1 MKNYFNSNIKYIRIQ
16 KKMSQTRMAEL
27 LGVDQATI
35 ARWENEDRIPTI
47 DKAIEVSIKLNI
59 PLNILVGR
67 DLSIIEDIDTEISK
81 DKEKEL
87 FKEILTKRGFLN
99 ENEELTEDD
108 FNRLLAFAKANKDF
122 IKRGN

>member
-16 KKMSQTRMAEL
+16 KKMSQTKMAEL

-59 PLNILVGR
+59 PLNLLVGR

-87 FKEILTKRGFLN
+87 FKEILTKKGFLN

-122 IKRGN
+122 IKRDN

>member
-16 KKMSQTRMAEL
+16 KKMSQTKMAEL

-122 IKRGN
+122 IKRDN

>member
-122 IKRGN
+122 IKRDN

>member
-1 MKNYFNSNIKYIRIQ
+1 MKNYFNSNIKYIRVQ
-16 KKMSQTRMAEL
+16 KKMSQTKLAEL

-35 ARWENEDRIPTI
+35 ARWENEERIPTI

-59 PLNILVGR
+59 PLNLLVGR
-67 DLSIIEDIDTEISK
+67 DLSIIEDIDTEVSK

-87 FKEILTKRGFLN
+87 FKQILTKRGFLN

-122 IKRGN
+122 IKRDN

>member
-87 FKEILTKRGFLN
+87 FKEILTKRGFLD
-99 ENEELTEDD
+99 ENEELTEED
-108 FNRLLAFAKANKDF
+108 FNRLLEFAKANKDF
-122 IKRGN
+122 IKKDK

>member
-1 MKNYFNSNIKYIRIQ
+1 
-16 KKMSQTRMAEL
+16 MSQTKMAEL

-59 PLNILVGR
+59 PLNLLVGR
-67 DLSIIEDIDTEISK
+67 DLSIIEDIDTEVSK

-122 IKRGN
+122 IKRDN

>member
-16 KKMSQTRMAEL
+16 KKMSQTKMAEL

-59 PLNILVGR
+59 PLNLLVGR

-122 IKRGN
+122 IKRDN

>member
-16 KKMSQTRMAEL
+16 KKMSQTKMAEL

-59 PLNILVGR
+59 PLNLLVGR

-122 IKRGN
+122 IKKDK

>member
-1 MKNYFNSNIKYIRIQ
+1 M
-16 KKMSQTRMAEL
+16 
-27 LGVDQATI
+27 
-35 ARWENEDRIPTI
+35 
-47 DKAIEVSIKLNI
+47 
-59 PLNILVGR
+59 VGR

-122 IKRGN
+122 IKRDN

>member
-16 KKMSQTRMAEL
+16 KKMSQTKMAEL

-59 PLNILVGR
+59 PLNLLVGR
-67 DLSIIEDIDTEISK
+67 DLSIIEDIDTEVSK

-122 IKRGN
+122 IKRDN

>member
-16 KKMSQTRMAEL
+16 KKMSQTKMAEL
-27 LGVDQATI
+27 VGVDQATI
-35 ARWENEDRIPTI
+35 ARWENEERIPTI
-47 DKAIEVSIKLNI
+47 DKAIDVSIKLNI
-59 PLNILVGR
+59 PLNLLIGR
-67 DLSIIEDIDTEISK
+67 DLSIIEDIDTEVSK

-122 IKRGN
+122 IKRDN